1 VHNITV
7 DREYYE
13 MMSNQVVL
21 PEEFVKRSIN
31 FLLKKEDKDSILK
44 EFNIRQ
50 ISDYFPAYED
60 EIRKDILK

>member
-1 VHNITV
+1 M

>member
-1 VHNITV
+1 M
-7 DREYYE
+7 DKEYYE
-13 MMSNQVVL
+13 RMSNEIVL

-50 ISDYFPAYED
+50 ISDYFPEYEN
-60 EIRKDILK
+60 EIRKDIIK